1 MEQTKIQGNVMI
13 GTRPV
18 KRPISGTQ
26 TGERLI
32 AVAYN
37 MDATDMTTGE
47 RIPSIAKA
55 YILREVYGTFDE
67 AKIQRFIQRYYA
79 DARVFRI

>member
-1 MEQTKIQGNVMI
+1 MESKTQGNVI
-13 GTRPV
+13 ITTRPV
-18 KRPISGTQ
+18 KRPVSGQQ

-37 MDATDMTTGE
+37 MDATDIQTGE
-47 RIPSIAKA
+47 RIPSIARR
-55 YILREVYGTFDE
+55 YVLREVYGSFDE

-79 DARVFRI
+79 DARIFRI

>member
-13 GTRPV
+13 GVRDV
-18 KRPISGTQ
+18 KRPVSGQ
-26 TGERLI
+26 TTGQRLI

-47 RIPSIAKA
+47 RMPSIAKR
-55 YILREVYGTFDE
+55 YVLREVYGTFTE
-67 AKIQRFIQRYYA
+67 EKIQRFIKRYYA
-79 DARVFRI
+79 DARIFRI